1 MPDFRKN
8 IYKLILSTIECLSKK
23 GKENSMNF
31 LVKKGLKVD
40 FKQVGPMVR
49 NYITKGVQ
57 LPDVNLVKTD
67 RGFELQTVRDLSI
80 LTAYKVCNIPPFHV
94 VSPEE

>member
-40 FKQVGPMVR
+40 FK
-49 NYITKGVQ
+49 
-57 LPDVNLVKTD
+57 
-67 RGFELQTVRDLSI
+67 
-80 LTAYKVCNIPPFHV
+80 
-94 VSPEE
+94 

>member
-40 FKQVGPMVR
+40 FKQVGQFYLLKDQMSA
-49 NYITKGVQ
+49 KF
-57 LPDVNLVKTD
+57 LV
-67 RGFELQTVRDLSI
+67 L
-80 LTAYKVCNIPPFHV
+80 H
-94 VSPEE
+94 

>member
-31 LVKKGLKVD
+31 LIKKGLNVD
-40 FKQVGPMVR
+40 VKQVGPMVR
-49 NYITKGVQ
+49 NYLTKGEQ

-67 RGFELQTVRDLSI
+67 KGFELQTVRDLSI
-80 LTAYKVCNIPPFHV
+80 LTAYEICNVPPFYAV
-94 VSPEE
+94 RPE